1 MNNQQQRIYSFMKAN
16 GSITPMDAF
25 RHLSITKLSTR
36 IGEMK
41 REGIRIGSEM
51 VHGKE
56 SRYMR
61 YWLEDEG

>member
-1 MNNQQQRIYSFMKAN
+1 MTNQQQRIYGFMKQN

-25 RHLSITKLSTR
+25 KYLAITKLSTR

-41 REGIRIGSEM
+41 REGINIGSEM
-51 VHGKE
+51 VKGKE

-61 YWLEDEG
+61 YWLEDE

>member
-1 MNNQQQRIYSFMKAN
+1 MNNQQQRIYGYMAQN
-16 GSITPMDAF
+16 GSITPMEAF
-25 RHLSITKLSTR
+25 RYLAITKLSTR

-51 VHGKE
+51 VYGKD

>member
-1 MNNQQQRIYSFMKAN
+1 MAQN
-16 GSITPMDAF
+16 GSITPMEAF
-25 RHLSITKLSTR
+25 RYLAITKLSTR

-51 VHGKE
+51 VYGKD

-61 YWLEDEG
+61 YWLEDE